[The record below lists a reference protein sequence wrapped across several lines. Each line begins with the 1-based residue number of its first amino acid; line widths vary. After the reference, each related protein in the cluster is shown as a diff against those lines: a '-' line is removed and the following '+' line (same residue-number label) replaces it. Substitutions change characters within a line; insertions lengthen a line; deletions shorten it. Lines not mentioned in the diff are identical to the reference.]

1 MKRVLLIS
9 NKVPHYRVSVYN
21 YLWRRFQ
28 DHGWEFTVLSDRLQP
43 ESRLP
48 VRFSYQQV
56 PFSFLKYRRLIQEL
70 RPDAVLFHLLLKD
83 RIFWLLAHWLK
94 LRGIPMICWTKGA
107 NLDKP
112 DSRLRYYL
120 FNYLH
125 TLSSALLL
133 YSARQM
139 EYISPGNRRKV
150 FVANNTI
157 NYEDFPSVPETKEQ
171 IKAQFGIPFRKV
183 VLFAGTMGVDGERKK
198 VEHLIEVFRTLER
211 EDVGLVLVGG
221 GLSDGLRAKM
231 NPRNSIYLGQV
242 QDPANMKISQLF
254 KAADLF
260 VVPGHVGLGLNQA
273 FYWELPVITE
283 DGLQPPEIQYLKDG
297 RNGFMVGKDDVS
309 ELKRKMLYLLDDDVL
324 RQKLGRQG
332 REDIL
337 KEASIEDM
345 FGSFLK
351 AVESTQA
358 PDRAKRENHPA
369 NLTTS

>member
-1 MKRVLLIS
+1 M
-9 NKVPHYRVSVYN
+9 PHYRVSVYN
-21 YLWRRFQ
+21 YLWRRFR
-28 DHGWEFTVLSDRLQP
+28 DHGWGFTVLSDRLQA

-48 VRFSYQQV
+48 VRFPYQQV
-56 PFSFLKYRRLIQEL
+56 PFSFFKYRRLIKDIQ
-70 RPDAVLFHLLLKD
+70 PDVVLFHLLLKD

-94 LRGIPMICWTKGA
+94 LRGIPIICWTKGA

-112 DSRLRYYL
+112 DSRWRYCL

-139 EYISPGNRRKV
+139 GHVSPGNRRKV
-150 FVANNTI
+150 FVANNTV

-171 IKAQFGIPFRKV
+171 IKAQFDIPFPKV

-211 EDVGLVLVGG
+211 EDIGLVLVGA
-221 GLSDGLRAKM
+221 GLSDELRARI

-242 QDPANMKISQLF
+242 HDPANLKISQLF

-260 VVPGHVGLGLNQA
+260 VIPGHVGLGLNQA

-283 DGLQPPEIQYLKDG
+283 DGPQPPEIQYLKDG

-309 ELKRKMLYLLDDDVL
+309 ELKRKMLYLLDNDAV
-324 RQKLGRQG
+324 RREFGRQG

-345 FGSFLK
+345 FISFLK

-358 PDRAKRENHPA
+358 PGRAKTENRPV
-369 NLTTS
+369 NPTTI